1 MGYDK
6 DRNDIGYVLGAL
18 FAVLEKIQEET
29 AESGKINATIRDRY
43 YGSASSTP
51 VTVFGTLLKLT
62 QHHLSKIRKRSMGRS
77 INLNKQLSEILEKI
91 DTFPSHLNM
100 EQQGLFAIGYYHRRQ
115 EFFNPKKEQSSMV
128 DLNITEVSNPA

>member
-6 DRNDIGYVLGAL
+6 ERNDVGYVLGAL

-51 VTVFGTLLKLT
+51 VTVFGTLLKLS
-62 QHHLSKIRKRSMGRS
+62 QHHLSKIGKRNTGRA
-77 INLNKQLSEILEKI
+77 INLNRFLGELLEKI
-91 DTFPSHLNM
+91 ETFPSHLNM

-115 EFFNPKKEQSSMV
+115 EFFETKAIKENKV
-128 DLNITEVSNPA
+128 DAEKP

>member
-18 FAVLEKIQEET
+18 FAVLEKIQEEST
-29 AESGKINATIRDRY
+29 ESGKINATIRDHY

-51 VTVFGTLLKLT
+51 VTVFATLLKLS
-62 QHHLSKIRKRSMGRS
+62 QHHLSKIRKRSHGRS
-77 INLNKQLSEILEKI
+77 INLNKMLSEIIEKTN
-91 DTFPSHLNM
+91 TFPSHLNM

-115 EFFNPKKEQSSMV
+115 EFFNTQKNQDFKAN
-128 DLNITEVSNPA
+128 LNATDISDNT